1 MKNAHAKTMTRR
13 ATAAIGAGLF
23 GAALMVG
30 SAAQAAQG
38 TSQDVEKR
46 IAQLEQRI
54 EKLES
59 RTSQSNVVVGAGT
72 FEKFD
77 DRPLVEILRD
87 QNSLYGN

>member
-1 MKNAHAKTMTRR
+1 MKNAHAKTTTRR
-13 ATAAIGAGLF
+13 VTAAIGAGLF
-23 GAALMVG
+23 GAALMAG

-38 TSQDVEKR
+38 NAQDVEKR

-59 RTSQSNVVVGAGT
+59 RASASNVVIGAGT

-77 DRPLVEILRD
+77 DRPVVEILRE